1 MNEIKKEEKN
11 NQFLEKFVS
20 ILEKER
26 LNQKNYIYNKLYRFF
41 GIDLTIFPIITAIF
55 SITFD
60 SLNEISIFSIIL
72 FLLAV
77 FCFFIAVI
85 YKFSIIPFKLYSF
98 ITPINAL
105 DKLKQEEWEEE
116 FIQYRWNR
124 IKEIDKTY
132 FEKDKMIRDIN
143 QSICFTMSSIV
154 ILLTSFLHIYL
165 NKTPF
170 LSELLSFIIMITI
183 DIFFLLLAICYKW
196 IKSKTLKKIFS
207 LNFLLSKFG
216 KKNIKISRI
225 LTIFTAITSFL
236 IIIIPPSIQFKIIG
250 FIAFFLLILIVIYES
265 KEDKKEQKEKHQ
277 KLVNIHIRKFHSLIQ
292 LLFIKGSSFDSRRIN
307 SEIEYIKTNSQDFKE
322 YFGIYLSEVLIK
334 AEKTGNMLKYIKLEI
349 LNKDYTILFRPDF
362 LLYRRLYFNNES
374 IELTPKS
381 ELQDLNDLLNII
393 ELMYLDIK
401 KYIIDNFEVELKI
414 I

>member
-1 MNEIKKEEKN
+1 MNEIKKEEKK

-26 LNQKNYIYNKLYRFF
+26 LNQKDYIYNKLYRFF
-41 GIDLTIFPIITAIF
+41 GIDLTIFPIIIAIF
-55 SITFD
+55 SLTFD
-60 SLNEISIFSIIL
+60 SLNEISIFSLIL

-98 ITPINAL
+98 MTPINAL
-105 DKLKQEEWEEE
+105 DKLKQEEWDEE

-165 NKTPF
+165 IKTPL
-170 LSELLSFIIMITI
+170 LSESLSFIIIITI

-196 IKSKTLKKIFS
+196 IKAKTLKKI
-207 LNFLLSKFG
+207 LKFG
-216 KKNIKISRI
+216 KKKIKISRI
-225 LTIFTAITSFL
+225 LTIFAAIISFL
-236 IIIIPPSIQFKIIG
+236 IIIIPPSIQSKIVG

-265 KEDKKEQKEKHQ
+265 KEEKKEKEGKHQ
-277 KLVNIHIRKFHSLIQ
+277 KLVNIHIRKFHSLTE
-292 LLFIKGSSFDSRRIN
+292 LLFIKGSLFDSRSIN
-307 SEIEYIKTNSQDFKE
+307 SAIEYIKTYSQDFEE
-322 YFGIYLSEVLIK
+322 YFGFYLSEVLIK
-334 AEKTGNMLKYIKLEI
+334 SEKTGNMIKYIKIEI
-349 LNKDYTILFRPDF
+349 LNKAYTILFRPDF
-362 LLYRRLYFNNES
+362 LIYRSLSFNNKL
-374 IELTPKS
+374 IELAPKS
-381 ELQDLNDLLNII
+381 ELQDFDDLLKII